1 MSAAG
6 RGVARQAAHEKH
18 SPLTVCFHD
27 KNVPLPS
34 GIEISDWG
42 IDTISYA
49 FRPTSD
55 TLWRHLEEPL
65 ETGCL
70 LHGGEPGSHELEA
83 SSEVIRSAL
92 GGALVKEP
100 IGGGRVGYFPRH
112 RMLYWEGRLAALHAG
127 NVKALGLAPPSKLV
141 SGSYIAALEISTL
154 LPETLFFQPS
164 FVRRIDLAA
173 DVHFKGG
180 GDGQGLRCLRAL
192 ASIECPPLKTDARI
206 KNGRVET
213 VSYQTAKGIK
223 MRIYDKGLESGRVK
237 SGEAAPGEWLRVETQ
252 QRYIGSKQPA
262 PADLA
267 QAELGKMWEGRLR
280 GWEASENVLV
290 GDLGGMERVLVERV
304 QEGRLSAQKAE
315 RLLGHLQLRGRGI
328 GKEWWNAQGQPH
340 LWGRRSKE
348 LRDLGLILDEDGLGT
363 QKEVAELPLGQLLA
377 SLRRAWP
384 SSTPE

>member
-1 MSAAG
+1 
-6 RGVARQAAHEKH
+6 
-18 SPLTVCFHD
+18 
-27 KNVPLPS
+27 
-34 GIEISDWG
+34 
-42 IDTISYA
+42 
-49 FRPTSD
+49 
-55 TLWRHLEEPL
+55 
-65 ETGCL
+65 
-70 LHGGEPGSHELEA
+70 
-83 SSEVIRSAL
+83 
-92 GGALVKEP
+92 
-100 IGGGRVGYFPRH
+100 
-112 RMLYWEGRLAALHAG
+112 
-127 NVKALGLAPPSKLV
+127 
-141 SGSYIAALEISTL
+141 
-154 LPETLFFQPS
+154 
-164 FVRRIDLAA
+164 
-173 DVHFKGG
+173 
-180 GDGQGLRCLRAL
+180 
-192 ASIECPPLKTDARI
+192 
-206 KNGRVET
+206 
-213 VSYQTAKGIK
+213 

-290 GDLGGMERVLVERV
+290 GDLDGMERVLVERV